1 MRKIL
6 LSVLGVLLL
15 TIAILIAVNGISI
28 GSFQVLGF
36 QGLAQKNEELTSEI
50 SNANDKKDQYTQEV
64 NKIEEN
70 TKGLATAKKQYLD
83 LVTVSSA
90 SDIQQALQ
98 TKTYTIEYLWSRV
111 GNYATKEGVTVK
123 MEVASSSLG
132 GSEYK
137 NLNFTA
143 NGNYLAITNFIY
155 DLENDTD
162 LDFTIDNFNMKKDT
176 GSFVVKDIKI
186 LPENGSTTTQTTTTT
201 TTTTTTS
208 NSSTDSENT
217 TKQ

>member
-132 GSEYK
+132 GS
-137 NLNFTA
+137 
-143 NGNYLAITNFIY
+143 
-155 DLENDTD
+155 
-162 LDFTIDNFNMKKDT
+162 
-176 GSFVVKDIKI
+176 
-186 LPENGSTTTQTTTTT
+186 
-201 TTTTTTS
+201 
-208 NSSTDSENT
+208 
-217 TKQ
+217 

>member
-70 TKGLATAKKQYLD
+70 TKGLATAKK
-83 LVTVSSA
+83 
-90 SDIQQALQ
+90 
-98 TKTYTIEYLWSRV
+98 TIPR
-111 GNYATKEGVTVK
+111 
-123 MEVASSSLG
+123 
-132 GSEYK
+132 
-137 NLNFTA
+137 F
-143 NGNYLAITNFIY
+143 
-155 DLENDTD
+155 
-162 LDFTIDNFNMKKDT
+162 
-176 GSFVVKDIKI
+176 
-186 LPENGSTTTQTTTTT
+186 
-201 TTTTTTS
+201 S
-208 NSSTDSENT
+208 NC
-217 TKQ
+217 K

>member
-36 QGLAQKNEELTSEI
+36 QGLAQKNDELTSEI

-132 GSEYK
+132 SSDYK

-162 LDFTIDNFNMKKDT
+162 LDFTIDNFDMKKDT
-176 GSFVVKDIKI
+176 ASFVVKDIKI
-186 LPENGSTTTQTTTTT
+186 LPENGSTTPQTTTTT
-201 TTTTTTS
+201 T
-208 NSSTDSENT
+208 NNDSSTDSKNT
-217 TKQ
+217 TQQ